1 MEKNPTKPQNPNP
14 GTEDGRK
21 PEKTEHLRFRGESL
35 TDPSHHASRKT
46 SNLLRFDSVLYPGFK
61 KKKKTKQL
69 SCGGSKK
76 KICQPVHP
84 GRERGAIC
92 HQKGKQELIP

>member
-61 KKKKTKQL
+61 KKKKPNNSAVVAQ
-69 SCGGSKK
+69 KK
-76 KICQPVHP
+76 KSANQSTPEGSEVQFVI
-84 GRERGAIC
+84 RRGSRS
-92 HQKGKQELIP
+92 